1 MDTPFFSF
9 HTLRAT
15 LPVTALAL
23 ALGLAAGPPAH
34 GQTPTDLLAAY
45 EQQAGMTADAARGQR
60 FFTSPHGREWSCAS
74 CHGAVPVGE
83 GRHAATGKAIQ
94 PMAPRANPR
103 RLTDPAKVEKWFGRN
118 CGDVLGR
125 PCTAGEKA
133 DVLAFL
139 TGLQP

>member
-1 MDTPFFSF
+1 MDTSFSSR
-9 HTLRAT
+9 TSLT
-15 LPVTALAL
+15 PLLPSTALAL
-23 ALGLAAGPPAH
+23 ALAAVPPAH
-34 GQTPTDLLAAY
+34 PQTLADLLATY
-45 EQQAGMTADAARGQR
+45 QQEAGTTGDAARGQE

-74 CHGAVPVGE
+74 CHGAIPVAE

-94 PMAPRANPR
+94 PLAPAANPR

-125 PCTAGEKA
+125 PCTPGEKV

-139 TGLQP
+139 ARLRP